1 MQSAKDTF
9 YVTLR
14 NRLAVLN
21 PVRTIVVRG
30 VTRPG
35 ALVEENELVSSIE
48 PVDAFCLRWS
58 KLQVHAR
65 ALRMLVSMQCQVRYS
80 TDGTEGNA
88 GMDRGRL
95 LAGMDAE
102 LASAVDAAP
111 QSAMKMNFASGGPAM
126 GTRVFWGDVT
136 FADAVVD
143 GERLSRVA
151 MIEVFTYQEAGEL

>member
-14 NRLAVLN
+14 DRLATLN
-21 PVRTIVVRG
+21 PVRTIVMRG

-35 ALVEENELVSSIE
+35 VLVEENELVSAIH
-48 PVDAFCLRWS
+48 PMDAFSLRWS
-58 KLQVHAR
+58 KLRVDTRAAR
-65 ALRMLVSMQCQVRYS
+65 TLVSMQCEVRYS

-102 LASAVDAAP
+102 LASAVNASP
-111 QSAMKMNFASGGPAM
+111 QSAAKVNFASGGTAM
-126 GTRVFWGDVT
+126 GTRVFWGDVLFGDT
-136 FADAVVD
+136 GVD
-143 GERLSRVA
+143 RERLSRVA
-151 MIEVFTYQEAGEL
+151 TVEVFACQEAGEL